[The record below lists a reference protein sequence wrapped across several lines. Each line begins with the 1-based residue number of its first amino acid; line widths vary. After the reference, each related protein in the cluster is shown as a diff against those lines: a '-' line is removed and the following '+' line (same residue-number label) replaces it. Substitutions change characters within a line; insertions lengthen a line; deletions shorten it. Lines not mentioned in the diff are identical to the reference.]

1 MISSDRDGYMSEILA
16 ENLSGKAITGSDG
29 TQIGVLYNIT
39 MNIKNGALEN
49 LIVEPTSGGSDEN
62 FETNDLDH
70 YLIPVDRV
78 TAVKDHVIIRR

>member
-1 MISSDRDGYMSEILA
+1 MISADRDGYMSEILA

-39 MNIKNGALEN
+39 MDVKNGALEN
-49 LIVEPTSGGSDEN
+49 LIVEPTNGGGED

>member
-1 MISSDRDGYMSEILA
+1 MSEILA

-39 MNIKNGALEN
+39 MNVKNGALEN
-49 LIVEPTSGGSDEN
+49 LIVEPTTGNDED

>member
-1 MISSDRDGYMSEILA
+1 MISTDRDGYMSEILA

-49 LIVEPTSGGSDEN
+49 LIVEPTTGSDEN